1 MKTRVVCVVAL
12 VAAVAAATNAQQP
25 AFKSGVDLVRIPV
38 SVSQGSTPVPPGVL
52 TAVDFIVTEDGVRQ
66 LVTLFERESSPLSI
80 CVVLDLSHSMA
91 DKDKSALA
99 MSALR
104 QVVTRLLPEDEV
116 AVITF
121 AQKPVV
127 TLPWTAAPNAARLSI
142 DLKVDGMT
150 ALNDAVTLAL
160 ETIDGARNPRR
171 AILVVSDGFEN
182 ASRRPLAEVV
192 RTRRQSETQIYAFRI
207 APWVNDARTRAPG
220 YGSGTAFGD
229 AVPVP
234 PPPPA
239 DVVNILPL
247 MVEGSGGTVYQVRLN
262 VDPAPVA
269 RAFVDDLRL
278 QFTLGYSPVKPL
290 DGKYRRVKVEM
301 KKRGFKVRHRG
312 GYLALPMHP

>member
-1 MKTRVVCVVAL
+1 MVGVVAL
-12 VAAVAAATNAQQP
+12 AAALVSATSAQQP
-25 AFKSGVDLVRIPV
+25 AFRSGVDLVGIPV

-52 TAVDFIVTEDGVRQ
+52 TAEDFLVTEDGVPQ
-66 LVTLFERESSPLSI
+66 QVTMFERQSLPLSI

-91 DKDKSALA
+91 GADKSAFA
-99 MSALR
+99 MSTLR
-104 QVVTRLLPEDEV
+104 QMVTRLLPEDEV
-116 AVITF
+116 AIITF
-121 AQKPVV
+121 AQKPVLRV
-127 TLPWTAAPNAARLSI
+127 PWTAAPNAARLSI
-142 DLKVDGMT
+142 DLTVDGMT

-171 AILVVSDGFEN
+171 AILVLSDGFEN

-207 APWVNDARTRAPG
+207 APWVNDARKREPG
-220 YGSGTAFGD
+220 YGSGTAFGN

-234 PPPPA
+234 APPSA
-239 DVVNILPL
+239 DVVNILPQ

-290 DGKYRRVKVEM
+290 DGKYRRVKVEVR
-301 KKRGFKVRHRG
+301 KPGFKVRHRR
-312 GYLALPMHP
+312 GYLALPMTP